1 MSQQRA
7 KTAGQPSPSKKKKSG
22 SGDGAVFWRRSL
34 IAFPADANKFR
45 DARLLHCNAVEDA
58 TGFHGL
64 AIVGDDDELCLRTHV
79 ANKAGEAANVG
90 FVERGIDFVQ
100 DAEWA
105 RLVAEY
111 SDEQRE
117 RGHRLFA
124 PREQEN
130 ILETLARR

>member
-1 MSQQRA
+1 MPHERKQRA
-7 KTAGQPSPSKKKKSG
+7 RRRTPKKKKSG

-34 IAFPADANKFR
+34 IAFPANANKLR
-45 DARLLHCNAVEDA
+45 HARLLHCNAVEDA

-64 AIVGDDDELCLRTHV
+64 AIVGNDDELCLLTHV
-79 ANKAGEAANVG
+79 TDKAGEAADVG
-90 FVERGIDFVQ
+90 FVERGVDLVE

-117 RGHRLFA
+117 C
-124 PREQEN
+124 
-130 ILETLARR
+130 